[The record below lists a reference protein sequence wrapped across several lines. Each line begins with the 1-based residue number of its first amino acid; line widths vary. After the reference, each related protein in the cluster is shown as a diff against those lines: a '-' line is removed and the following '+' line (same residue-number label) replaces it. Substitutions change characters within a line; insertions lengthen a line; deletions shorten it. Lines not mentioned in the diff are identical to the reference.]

1 MSKMYMIE
9 TFKQVL
15 TTSPESVPQV
25 LVCQNQEI
33 LNEVTKLLM
42 DSCQSGDLVLISA
55 ALDAFY
61 DIFSEEDYNQL
72 LLGNQVIQLMASG
85 APGLRQL
92 YLKCKQQ
99 KLLGRSELANA
110 ENALEN
116 LLPFVEY
123 KKNVM
128 NLAFWLF
135 Q

>member
-1 MSKMYMIE
+1 MPATASMSKMYMIE

-61 DIFSEEDYNQL
+61 DIFSEEYYN
-72 LLGNQVIQLMASG
+72 
-85 APGLRQL
+85 
-92 YLKCKQQ
+92 
-99 KLLGRSELANA
+99 
-110 ENALEN
+110 
-116 LLPFVEY
+116 
-123 KKNVM
+123 
-128 NLAFWLF
+128 
-135 Q
+135 